1 MRFQIESTFRP
12 AGDQPQ
18 AIKKLVS
25 GIEKNM
31 ADQVLLGV
39 TGSGKTFT
47 IANVIEKVQKP
58 TLIISPN
65 KTLAAQLYTEFRE
78 LFPKNAVHYFV
89 SYYDYYQPEAYVP
102 QSDLYI
108 AKETDINEEIDRMR
122 HAATQSLLTRDDVII
137 VASVSCIYG
146 LGSPKAY
153 LEGSSTFM
161 VGQRISRQNLL
172 LELDTMNYKRD
183 DVEFDR
189 GSYRVKGDTIEVHPS
204 TGDQIVRIEVFKDT
218 VERITRVEAE
228 YVGAKVRKFRT
239 KDDTVQILSDILIF
253 PAKHYVAEESSTDTI
268 LNQIREEMVARVKE
282 LKKKDKLVEAQR
294 LEQRTKYDLEM
305 IKNTGYVNGIENYS
319 RHFDGRKAG
328 EPPYVL
334 IDYFPKGFL
343 TVIDE
348 SHIAVPQIGGMYA
361 GDRSRKEMLID
372 YGFRLPS
379 ALDNRPL
386 KFAEFK
392 KRVGQTIYTSATPG
406 EYEQE
411 HAKQVVEQ
419 IIRPTGLTDP
429 EIEVRDSET
438 QIDDIIKEIEKNTK
452 NHQRTLVLTLTKKMS
467 EELTDYLQEKKMRVQ
482 YLHSEINTLERTEIL
497 KDLRKK
503 KYDVLVGI
511 NLLREGIDLPE
522 VSLVAILDADYQG
535 FLRNK
540 RTLVQIIGRA
550 ARHKDGRVIMY
561 AHKKK
566 ASEAMQ
572 LAITETERRRKKQVA
587 YNKKYGIKP
596 KTIEKPIF
604 ADIIQETE

>member
-1 MRFQIESTFRP
+1 MQFQLESEYKP
-12 AGDQPQ
+12 EGDQPQ
-18 AIKKLVS
+18 AIKKLTT
-25 GIEKNM
+25 GLTKKM
-31 ADQVLLGV
+31 KDQVLLGV

-47 IANVIEKVQKP
+47 IANIIQEIQQP

-65 KTLAAQLYTEFRE
+65 KTLAGQLYSEFRE
-78 LFPKNAVHYFV
+78 LFPNNAVHYFV

-122 HAATQSLLTRDDVII
+122 HAATQSLLTRKDVII

-161 VGQRISRQNLL
+161 VGQKISRQNLL

-183 DVEFDR
+183 NLDFNR
-189 GSYRVKGDTIEVHPS
+189 GSYRVKGDTIEIHPS
-204 TGDQIVRIEVFKDT
+204 TGDQIIRIEIFKDT
-218 VERITRVEAE
+218 IERITRVEAE
-228 YVGAKVRKFRT
+228 YVGQKVRKFRT
-239 KDDTVQILSDILIF
+239 KDDTVQILSDVLVF
-253 PAKHYVAEESSTDTI
+253 PAKHYVAEESSTDSVLTA
-268 LNQIREEMVARVKE
+268 IRAEMTSRVKE
-282 LKKKDKLVEAQR
+282 LTKQNKLVEAQR

-305 IKNTGYVNGIENYS
+305 IKNAGYVNGIENYS

-361 GDRSRKEMLID
+361 GDQSRKQMLID

-406 EYEQE
+406 EYELD

-419 IIRPTGLTDP
+419 IIRPTGLIDP
-429 EIEVRDSET
+429 EIEIRESET
-438 QIDDIIKEIEKNTK
+438 QIEDIIKEIEKNTK
-452 NHQRTLVLTLTKKMS
+452 NNQRTLVLTLTKKMS
-467 EELTDYLQEKKMRVQ
+467 EELTDYLKNKKMKVE
-482 YLHSEINTLERTEIL
+482 YIHSNVDTLKRTEIL

-503 KYDVLVGI
+503 KFDVLVGI

-540 RTLVQIIGRA
+540 RTLIQIIGRA

-566 ASEAMQ
+566 PSEAMR
-572 LAITETERRRKKQVA
+572 LAIAETDRRRKIQIA
-587 YNKKYGIKP
+587 YNKKHGITP
-596 KTIEKPIF
+596 RSIEKPIF
-604 ADIIQETE
+604 KDIVQDIE